1 MRHNDDYRELVEE
14 LCQRDSGLNS
24 WECDFVSDMLDW
36 QGQYTE
42 KQRETIERIY
52 DKVM

>member
-1 MRHNDDYRELVEE
+1 MRTTADYKELVEE
-14 LCQRDSGLNS
+14 LCDVQSGLTN

-36 QGQYTE
+36 AGEYTQ
-42 KQRETIERIY
+42 KQRATIEKIY